1 MGDHQGRRA
10 GGPAGG
16 PWAGRVARRNGE
28 RPRLKGHSMNKS
40 EAAGLDRL
48 WLIAVQ
54 STSGSTSVVTVTGK
68 STVQSVA
75 RAWYCPRAM
84 HRRMHG
90 D

>member
-1 MGDHQGRRA
+1 
-10 GGPAGG
+10 
-16 PWAGRVARRNGE
+16 
-28 RPRLKGHSMNKS
+28 MNKS
-40 EAAGLDRL
+40 EAAGPDRL

-54 STSGSTSVVTVTGK
+54 STYIGRAVHRSGSTSVVTVIGK

-75 RAWYCPRAM
+75 RAWYCHAM